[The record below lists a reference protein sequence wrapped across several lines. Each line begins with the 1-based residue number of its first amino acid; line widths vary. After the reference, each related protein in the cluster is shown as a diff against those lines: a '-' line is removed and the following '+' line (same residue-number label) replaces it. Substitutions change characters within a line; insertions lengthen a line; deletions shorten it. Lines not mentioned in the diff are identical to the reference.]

1 MYHITLIIFENC
13 MIKILNYSKV
23 DLYEL
28 ARYVNKQAKAKGAS
42 ESDVEIDV
50 DAGTSVSVRLKELES
65 IALNNDKSLSITVY
79 FGKKRGVATTSDFSK
94 EAMESCLNAA
104 CDIAKFTAED
114 KAFGL
119 PSEKLFPKKE
129 IELDLY
135 HPFDDSQ
142 DSMIAKALV
151 AEKAALSFD
160 KRINNSEGANFSTS
174 NNLFV
179 QANSNGFIGGF
190 PSSRHTISCSVI
202 AKDSSGMQR
211 DYSYSN
217 ARKISN
223 LQSLEEVGETS
234 AQRALNRLM
243 PKPIKTG
250 RYPVIFESQIATS
263 LISSIVSASSGTNQ
277 YRKTSFLLNSLD
289 KKIASENLTIN
300 EDPYLRYGNATTYFD
315 GEGVYVKPRVVVDKG
330 YLKGYFLSSYSARR
344 LKMETTGNAGGAH
357 NLIANSSN
365 LSFKELIKKMRRG
378 LIVTE
383 LMGQGLNM
391 VTGDYSRGVA
401 GFWVE
406 GGVIEHPVEEITI
419 AGNMK
424 DMLLNITDIGND
436 TYKNGSQYI
445 GSVLIGEMTIASGD
459 K

>member
-1 MYHITLIIFENC
+1 MYHITLIILKNR
-13 MIKILNYSKV
+13 MIKILNYSQD
-23 DLYEL
+23 DLYGL
-28 ARYVNKQAKAKGAS
+28 ARYVNKQAQAKGAS
-42 ESDVEIDV
+42 ESEVEIDV
-50 DAGTSVSVRLKELES
+50 DSGTSVSVRLKELES
-65 IALNNDKSLSITVY
+65 VTLNNDKSLSITVY
-79 FGKKRGVATTSDFSK
+79 FGKKRGIATTSDFSK
-94 EAMESCLNAA
+94 EAIESCLAAA
-104 CDIAKFTAED
+104 CDIAKFTGED

-119 PSEKLFPKKE
+119 ASSKLYPKKD

-135 HPFDDSQ
+135 HPFEDSH
-142 DSMIAKALV
+142 DAMIAKVLV
-151 AEKAALSFD
+151 VEKTALSFD
-160 KRINNSEGANFSTS
+160 KRISNSEGANFSTS

-217 ARKISN
+217 SRKISN
-223 LQSLEEVGETS
+223 LQSLEEIGETS

-250 RYPVIFESQIATS
+250 RYPVIFESQVATS
-263 LISSIVSASSGTNQ
+263 LISSIVSASSGSNQ
-277 YRKTSFLLNSLD
+277 YRKSSFLLNSLD
-289 KKIASENLTIN
+289 KKIASENLSIN
-300 EDPYLRYGNATTYFD
+300 EDPYLKHGNATTYFD

-330 YLKGYFLSSYSARR
+330 FLKGYFLSSYSARR
-344 LKMETTGNAGGAH
+344 LKMQTTGNAGGAH
-357 NLIANSSN
+357 NLIASSSSH
-365 LSFKELIKKMRRG
+365 SFKELIKKMGRG
-378 LIVTE
+378 LVVTE

-406 GGVIEHPVEEITI
+406 EGVIVHAVEEITI
-419 AGNMK
+419 AGNMR
-424 DMLLNITDIGND
+424 DMLLNISNIGND

-445 GSVLIGEMTIASGD
+445 GSVLIDEMTIASG

>member
-1 MYHITLIIFENC
+1 MYHITLIILKNR
-13 MIKILNYSKV
+13 MIKILNYSQD
-23 DLYEL
+23 DLYDL
-28 ARYVNKQAKAKGAS
+28 ARYVNKQAQAKGAS
-42 ESDVEIDV
+42 ESEVEIDV
-50 DAGTSVSVRLKELES
+50 DSGTSVSVRLKELES
-65 IALNNDKSLSITVY
+65 VTLNNDKSLSITVY
-79 FGKKRGVATTSDFSK
+79 FGKKRGIATTSDFSK
-94 EAMESCLNAA
+94 EAIESCLAAA
-104 CDIAKFTAED
+104 CDIAKFTGED

-119 PSEKLFPKKE
+119 ASSKLYPKKD

-135 HPFDDSQ
+135 HPFEDSQ
-142 DSMIAKALV
+142 DAMIAKVLIV
-151 AEKAALSFD
+151 EKTALSFD
-160 KRINNSEGANFSTS
+160 KRISNSEGANFSTS

-217 ARKISN
+217 SRKISN
-223 LQSLEEVGETS
+223 LQSLEEIGETS

-250 RYPVIFESQIATS
+250 RYPVIFESQVATS
-263 LISSIVSASSGTNQ
+263 LVSSIVSASSGSNQ

-300 EDPYLRYGNATTYFD
+300 EDSYLRHGNATTYFD

-330 YLKGYFLSSYSARR
+330 FLKGYFLSSYSARR
-344 LKMETTGNAGGAH
+344 LKMQTTGNAGGAH
-357 NLIANSSN
+357 NLIASSSSH
-365 LSFKELIKKMRRG
+365 SFKELIKKMGRG
-378 LIVTE
+378 LVVTE

-406 GGVIEHPVEEITI
+406 EGVIVHAVEEITI
-419 AGNMK
+419 AGNMR
-424 DMLLNITDIGND
+424 DMLLNISNIGND

-445 GSVLIGEMTIASGD
+445 GSVLIDEMTIASG

>member
-1 MYHITLIIFENC
+1 MYHITLIILKNRT
-13 MIKILNYSKV
+13 IKILNYSQD
-23 DLYEL
+23 DLYDL
-28 ARYVNKQAKAKGAS
+28 ARYVNKQAQAKGAS
-42 ESDVEIDV
+42 ESEVEIDV
-50 DAGTSVSVRLKELES
+50 DSGTSVSVRLKELES
-65 IALNNDKSLSITVY
+65 VTLNNDKSLSITVY
-79 FGKKRGVATTSDFSK
+79 FGKKRGIATTSDFSK
-94 EAMESCLNAA
+94 EAIESCLAAA
-104 CDIAKFTAED
+104 CDIAKFTGED

-119 PSEKLFPKKE
+119 ASSKLYPKKD

-135 HPFDDSQ
+135 HPFEDSQ
-142 DSMIAKALV
+142 DAMIAKVLV
-151 AEKAALSFD
+151 VEKTALSFD
-160 KRINNSEGANFSTS
+160 KRISNSEGANFSTS

-217 ARKISN
+217 SRKISN
-223 LQSLEEVGETS
+223 LQSLEEIGETS

-250 RYPVIFESQIATS
+250 RYPVIFESQVATS
-263 LISSIVSASSGTNQ
+263 LVSSIVSASSGSNQ

-289 KKIASENLTIN
+289 KKIASESLSIN
-300 EDPYLRYGNATTYFD
+300 EDPYLKHGNATTYFD

-330 YLKGYFLSSYSARR
+330 FLKGYFLSSYSARR
-344 LKMETTGNAGGAH
+344 LKMQTTGNAGGAH
-357 NLIANSSN
+357 NLIASFSSH
-365 LSFKELIKKMRRG
+365 SFKELIKKMGRG
-378 LIVTE
+378 LVVTE

-406 GGVIEHPVEEITI
+406 EGVIVHAVEEITI
-419 AGNMK
+419 AGNMR
-424 DMLLNITDIGND
+424 DMLLNISNIGND

-445 GSVLIGEMTIASGD
+445 GSVLIDEMTIASG

>member
-1 MYHITLIIFENC
+1 
-13 MIKILNYSKV
+13 MIKILNYSQD
-23 DLYEL
+23 DLYDL
-28 ARYVNKQAKAKGAS
+28 ARYVNKQAQAKGAS
-42 ESDVEIDV
+42 ESEVEIDV
-50 DAGTSVSVRLKELES
+50 DSGTSVSVRLKELES
-65 IALNNDKSLSITVY
+65 VTLNNDKSLSITVY
-79 FGKKRGVATTSDFSK
+79 FGKKRGIATISDFSK
-94 EAMESCLNAA
+94 EAIESCLAAA
-104 CDIAKFTAED
+104 CDIAKFTGED

-119 PSEKLFPKKE
+119 ASSKLYPKKD

-135 HPFDDSQ
+135 HPFEDSQ
-142 DSMIAKALV
+142 DAMIAKVLV
-151 AEKAALSFD
+151 VEKTALSFD
-160 KRINNSEGANFSTS
+160 KRISNSEGANFSTS

-217 ARKISN
+217 SRKISN
-223 LQSLEEVGETS
+223 LQSLEEIGETS

-250 RYPVIFESQIATS
+250 RYPVIFESQVAPS
-263 LISSIVSASSGTNQ
+263 LVSSIVSASSGSNQ
-277 YRKTSFLLNSLD
+277 YRKSSFLLNSLD

-300 EDPYLRYGNATTYFD
+300 EDPYLRHGNATTYFD

-330 YLKGYFLSSYSARR
+330 FLKGYFLSSYSARR
-344 LKMETTGNAGGAH
+344 LKMQTTGNAGGAH
-357 NLIANSSN
+357 NLIASFSSH
-365 LSFKELIKKMRRG
+365 SFKELIKKMGRG
-378 LIVTE
+378 LVVTE

-406 GGVIEHPVEEITI
+406 GGVIVHAVEEITI
-419 AGNMK
+419 AGNMR
-424 DMLLNITDIGND
+424 DMLLNISNIGND

-445 GSVLIGEMTIASGD
+445 GSVLIDEMTIASG

>member
-1 MYHITLIIFENC
+1 
-13 MIKILNYSKV
+13 MIKILNYSQD
-23 DLYEL
+23 DLYDL
-28 ARYVNKQAKAKGAS
+28 ARYVNKQAQAKGAS
-42 ESDVEIDV
+42 ESEVEIDV
-50 DAGTSVSVRLKELES
+50 DSGTSVSVRLKELES
-65 IALNNDKSLSITVY
+65 VTLNNDKSLSITVY
-79 FGKKRGVATTSDFSK
+79 FGKKRGIATTSDFSK
-94 EAMESCLNAA
+94 EAIESCLAAA
-104 CDIAKFTAED
+104 CDIAKFTGED

-119 PSEKLFPKKE
+119 ASSKLYPKKD

-135 HPFDDSQ
+135 HPFEDSQ
-142 DSMIAKALV
+142 DAMIAKVLIV
-151 AEKAALSFD
+151 EKTALSFD
-160 KRINNSEGANFSTS
+160 KRISNSEGANFSTS

-217 ARKISN
+217 SRKISN
-223 LQSLEEVGETS
+223 LQSLEEIGETS

-250 RYPVIFESQIATS
+250 RYPVIFESQVATS
-263 LISSIVSASSGTNQ
+263 LVSSIVSASSGSNQ

-300 EDPYLRYGNATTYFD
+300 EDPYLKHGNATTYFD

-330 YLKGYFLSSYSARR
+330 FLKGYFLSSYSARR
-344 LKMETTGNAGGAH
+344 LKMQTTGNAGGAH
-357 NLIANSSN
+357 NLIASSSSH
-365 LSFKELIKKMRRG
+365 SFKELIKKMGRG
-378 LIVTE
+378 LVVTE

-406 GGVIEHPVEEITI
+406 EGVIVHAVEEITI
-419 AGNMK
+419 AGNMR
-424 DMLLNITDIGND
+424 DMLLNISNIGND

-445 GSVLIGEMTIASGD
+445 GSVLIDEMTIASG

>member
-1 MYHITLIIFENC
+1 
-13 MIKILNYSKV
+13 MIKILNYSQN
-23 DLYEL
+23 DLYDL
-28 ARYVNKQAKAKGAS
+28 ARYVNKQAQAKGAS
-42 ESDVEIDV
+42 ESEVEIDV
-50 DAGTSVSVRLKELES
+50 DSGTSVSVRLKELES
-65 IALNNDKSLSITVY
+65 VTLNNDKSLSITVY
-79 FGKKRGVATTSDFSK
+79 FGKKRGIATTSDFSK
-94 EAMESCLNAA
+94 EAIESCLAAA
-104 CDIAKFTAED
+104 CDIAKFTGED

-119 PSEKLFPKKE
+119 ASSKLYPKKD

-135 HPFDDSQ
+135 HPFEDSQ
-142 DSMIAKALV
+142 DAMIAKVLV
-151 AEKAALSFD
+151 VEKTALSFD
-160 KRINNSEGANFSTS
+160 KRISNSEGANFSTS

-217 ARKISN
+217 SRKISN
-223 LQSLEEVGETS
+223 LQSLEEIGETS

-250 RYPVIFESQIATS
+250 RYPVIFESQVATS
-263 LISSIVSASSGTNQ
+263 LVSSIVSASSGSNQ

-289 KKIASENLTIN
+289 KKIASENLSIN
-300 EDPYLRYGNATTYFD
+300 EDPYLKHGNATTYFD

-330 YLKGYFLSSYSARR
+330 FLKGYFLSSYSARR
-344 LKMETTGNAGGAH
+344 LKMQTTGNAGGAH
-357 NLIANSSN
+357 NLIASSSSH
-365 LSFKELIKKMRRG
+365 SFKELIKKMGRG
-378 LIVTE
+378 LVVTE

-406 GGVIEHPVEEITI
+406 EGVIVHAVEEITI
-419 AGNMK
+419 AGNMR
-424 DMLLNITDIGND
+424 DMLLNISNIGND

-445 GSVLIGEMTIASGD
+445 GSVLIDEMTIASG

>member
-1 MYHITLIIFENC
+1 MYHITLIILKNR
-13 MIKILNYSKV
+13 MIKILNYSQD
-23 DLYEL
+23 DLYDL
-28 ARYVNKQAKAKGAS
+28 ARYVNKQAQAKGAS
-42 ESDVEIDV
+42 ESEVEIDV
-50 DAGTSVSVRLKELES
+50 DSGTSVSVRLKELES
-65 IALNNDKSLSITVY
+65 VTLNNDKSLSITVY
-79 FGKKRGVATTSDFSK
+79 FGKKRGIATTSDFSK
-94 EAMESCLNAA
+94 EAIESCLAAA
-104 CDIAKFTAED
+104 CDIAKFTGED

-119 PSEKLFPKKE
+119 ASSKLYPKKD

-135 HPFDDSQ
+135 HPFEDSQ
-142 DSMIAKALV
+142 DAMIAKVLV
-151 AEKAALSFD
+151 VEKTALSFD
-160 KRINNSEGANFSTS
+160 KRISNSEGANFSTS

-217 ARKISN
+217 SRKISN
-223 LQSLEEVGETS
+223 LQSLEEIGETS

-250 RYPVIFESQIATS
+250 RYPVIFESQVATS
-263 LISSIVSASSGTNQ
+263 LISSIVSASSGSNQ

-300 EDPYLRYGNATTYFD
+300 EDPYLKHGNATTYFD

-330 YLKGYFLSSYSARR
+330 FLKGYFLSSYSARR
-344 LKMETTGNAGGAH
+344 LKMQTTGNAGGAH
-357 NLIANSSN
+357 NLIASFSSH
-365 LSFKELIKKMRRG
+365 SFKELIKKMGRG
-378 LIVTE
+378 LVVTE

-406 GGVIEHPVEEITI
+406 EGVIVHAVEEITI
-419 AGNMK
+419 AGNMR
-424 DMLLNITDIGND
+424 DMLLNISNIGND

-445 GSVLIGEMTIASGD
+445 GSVLIDEMTIASG

>member
-1 MYHITLIIFENC
+1 MYHITLIILKNR
-13 MIKILNYSKV
+13 MIKILNYSQD
-23 DLYEL
+23 DLYDL
-28 ARYVNKQAKAKGAS
+28 ARYVNKQAQAKGAS
-42 ESDVEIDV
+42 ESEVEIDV
-50 DAGTSVSVRLKELES
+50 DSGTSVSVRLKELES
-65 IALNNDKSLSITVY
+65 VTLNNDKSLSITVY
-79 FGKKRGVATTSDFSK
+79 FGKKRGIATTSDFSK
-94 EAMESCLNAA
+94 EAIESCLAAA
-104 CDIAKFTAED
+104 CDIAKFTGED

-119 PSEKLFPKKE
+119 ASSKLYPKKD

-135 HPFDDSQ
+135 HPFEDSQ
-142 DSMIAKALV
+142 DAMIAKVLV
-151 AEKAALSFD
+151 VEKTALSFD
-160 KRINNSEGANFSTS
+160 KRISNSEGANFSTS

-217 ARKISN
+217 SRKISN
-223 LQSLEEVGETS
+223 LQSLEEIGETS

-250 RYPVIFESQIATS
+250 RYPVIFESQVAPS
-263 LISSIVSASSGTNQ
+263 LVSSIVSASSGSNQ
-277 YRKTSFLLNSLD
+277 YRKSSFLLNSLD
-289 KKIASENLTIN
+289 KKIASENLSIN
-300 EDPYLRYGNATTYFD
+300 EDPYLKHGNATTYFD

-330 YLKGYFLSSYSARR
+330 FLKGYFLSSYSARR
-344 LKMETTGNAGGAH
+344 LKMQTTGNAGGAH
-357 NLIANSSN
+357 NLIASSSSH
-365 LSFKELIKKMRRG
+365 SFKELIKKMGRG
-378 LIVTE
+378 LVVTE

-406 GGVIEHPVEEITI
+406 EGVIVHAVEEITI
-419 AGNMK
+419 AGNMR
-424 DMLLNITDIGND
+424 DMLLNISNIGND

-445 GSVLIGEMTIASGD
+445 GSVLIDEMTIASG

>member
-1 MYHITLIIFENC
+1 
-13 MIKILNYSKV
+13 MIKILNYSQD
-23 DLYEL
+23 DLYDL

-42 ESDVEIDV
+42 ESEVEIDV
-50 DAGTSVSVRLKELES
+50 DSGTSVSVRLKELES
-65 IALNNDKSLSITVY
+65 VTLNNDKSLSITVY
-79 FGKKRGVATTSDFSK
+79 FGKKRGIATTSDFSK
-94 EAMESCLNAA
+94 EAIESCLAAA
-104 CDIAKFTAED
+104 CDIAKFTGED

-119 PSEKLFPKKE
+119 ASSKLYPKKD

-135 HPFDDSQ
+135 HPFEDSQ
-142 DSMIAKALV
+142 DAMIAKVLV
-151 AEKAALSFD
+151 VEKTALSFD
-160 KRINNSEGANFSTS
+160 KRISNSEGANFSTS

-217 ARKISN
+217 SRKISN
-223 LQSLEEVGETS
+223 LQSLEEIGETS

-250 RYPVIFESQIATS
+250 RYPVIFESQVATS
-263 LISSIVSASSGTNQ
+263 LVSSIVSASSGSNQ

-300 EDPYLRYGNATTYFD
+300 EDPYLRHGNATTYFD

-330 YLKGYFLSSYSARR
+330 FLKGYFLSSYSARR
-344 LKMETTGNAGGAH
+344 LKMQTTGNAGGAH
-357 NLIANSSN
+357 NLIASSSSH
-365 LSFKELIKKMRRG
+365 SFKELIKKMGRG
-378 LIVTE
+378 LVVTE

-406 GGVIEHPVEEITI
+406 EGVIVHAVEEITI
-419 AGNMK
+419 AGNMR
-424 DMLLNITDIGND
+424 DMLLNISNIGND

-445 GSVLIGEMTIASGD
+445 GSVLIDEMTIASG

>member
-1 MYHITLIIFENC
+1 MYHITLIILKNR
-13 MIKILNYSKV
+13 MIKILNYSQD
-23 DLYEL
+23 DLYDL
-28 ARYVNKQAKAKGAS
+28 ARYVNKQAQAKGAS
-42 ESDVEIDV
+42 ESEVEIDV
-50 DAGTSVSVRLKELES
+50 DSGTSVSVRLKELES
-65 IALNNDKSLSITVY
+65 VTLNNDKSLSITVY
-79 FGKKRGVATTSDFSK
+79 FGKKRGIATTSDFSK
-94 EAMESCLNAA
+94 EAIESCLAAA
-104 CDIAKFTAED
+104 CDIAKFTGED

-119 PSEKLFPKKE
+119 ASSKLYPKKD

-135 HPFDDSQ
+135 HPFEDSQ
-142 DSMIAKALV
+142 DAMIAKVLV
-151 AEKAALSFD
+151 VEKTALSFD
-160 KRINNSEGANFSTS
+160 KRISNSEGANFSTS

-217 ARKISN
+217 SRKISN
-223 LQSLEEVGETS
+223 LQSLEEIGETS

-250 RYPVIFESQIATS
+250 RYPVIFESQVATS
-263 LISSIVSASSGTNQ
+263 LVSSIVSASSGSNQ

-300 EDPYLRYGNATTYFD
+300 EDPYLRHGNATTYFD
-315 GEGVYVKPRVVVDKG
+315 GEGVYVKPRVVVEKG
-330 YLKGYFLSSYSARR
+330 FLKGYFLSSYSARR
-344 LKMETTGNAGGAH
+344 LKMQTTGNAGGAH
-357 NLIANSSN
+357 NLIASSSSH
-365 LSFKELIKKMRRG
+365 SFKELIKKMGRG
-378 LIVTE
+378 LVVTE

-406 GGVIEHPVEEITI
+406 EGVIVHAVEEITI
-419 AGNMK
+419 AGNMR
-424 DMLLNITDIGND
+424 DMLLNISNIGND

-445 GSVLIGEMTIASGD
+445 GSVLIDEMTIASG

>member
-1 MYHITLIIFENC
+1 MYHITLIILKNR
-13 MIKILNYSKV
+13 MIKILNYSQD
-23 DLYEL
+23 DLYDL
-28 ARYVNKQAKAKGAS
+28 ARYVNKQAQAKGAS
-42 ESDVEIDV
+42 ESEVEIDV
-50 DAGTSVSVRLKELES
+50 DSGTSVSVRLKELES
-65 IALNNDKSLSITVY
+65 VTLNNDKSLSITVY
-79 FGKKRGVATTSDFSK
+79 FGKKRGIATTSDFSK
-94 EAMESCLNAA
+94 EAIESCLAAA
-104 CDIAKFTAED
+104 CDIAKFTGED

-119 PSEKLFPKKE
+119 ASSKLYPKKD

-135 HPFDDSQ
+135 HPFEDSQ
-142 DSMIAKALV
+142 DAMIAKVLV
-151 AEKAALSFD
+151 VEKTALSFD
-160 KRINNSEGANFSTS
+160 KRISNSEGANFSTS

-217 ARKISN
+217 SRKISN
-223 LQSLEEVGETS
+223 LQSLEEIGETS

-250 RYPVIFESQIATS
+250 RYPVIFESQVATS
-263 LISSIVSASSGTNQ
+263 LVSSIVSASSGSNQ
-277 YRKTSFLLNSLD
+277 YRKSSFLLNSLD

-300 EDPYLRYGNATTYFD
+300 EDPYLKHGNATTYFD

-330 YLKGYFLSSYSARR
+330 FLKGYFLSSYSARR
-344 LKMETTGNAGGAH
+344 LKMQTTGNAGGAH
-357 NLIANSSN
+357 NLIASSSSH
-365 LSFKELIKKMRRG
+365 SFKELIKKMGRG
-378 LIVTE
+378 LVVTE

-406 GGVIEHPVEEITI
+406 EGVIVHAVEEITI
-419 AGNMK
+419 AGNMR
-424 DMLLNITDIGND
+424 DMLLNISNIGND

-445 GSVLIGEMTIASGD
+445 GSVLIDEMTIASG

>member
-1 MYHITLIIFENC
+1 MYHITLTILKNR
-13 MIKILNYSKV
+13 MIKILNYSQD
-23 DLYEL
+23 DLYDL
-28 ARYVNKQAKAKGAS
+28 ARYVNKQAQAKGAS
-42 ESDVEIDV
+42 ESEVEIDV
-50 DAGTSVSVRLKELES
+50 DSGTSVSVRLKELES
-65 IALNNDKSLSITVY
+65 VTLNNDKSLSITVY
-79 FGKKRGVATTSDFSK
+79 FGKKRGIATTSDFSK
-94 EAMESCLNAA
+94 EAIESCLAAA
-104 CDIAKFTAED
+104 CDIAKFTGED

-119 PSEKLFPKKE
+119 ASSKLYPKKD

-135 HPFDDSQ
+135 HPFEDSH
-142 DSMIAKALV
+142 DAMIAKVLV
-151 AEKAALSFD
+151 VEKTALSFD
-160 KRINNSEGANFSTS
+160 KRISNSEGANFSTS

-217 ARKISN
+217 SRKISN
-223 LQSLEEVGETS
+223 LQSLEEIGETS

-250 RYPVIFESQIATS
+250 RYPVIFESQVATS
-263 LISSIVSASSGTNQ
+263 LVSSIVSASSGSNQ

-300 EDPYLRYGNATTYFD
+300 EDPYLRQGNATTYFD

-330 YLKGYFLSSYSARR
+330 FLKGYFLSSYSARR
-344 LKMETTGNAGGAH
+344 LKMQTTGNAGGAH
-357 NLIANSSN
+357 NLIASSSSH
-365 LSFKELIKKMRRG
+365 SFKELIKKMGRG
-378 LIVTE
+378 LVVTE

-406 GGVIEHPVEEITI
+406 EGVIVHAVEEITI
-419 AGNMK
+419 AGNMR
-424 DMLLNITDIGND
+424 DMLLNISNIGND

-445 GSVLIGEMTIASGD
+445 GSVLIDEMTIASG

>member
-1 MYHITLIIFENC
+1 MYHITLIILKNR
-13 MIKILNYSKV
+13 MIKILNYSQD
-23 DLYEL
+23 DLYDL
-28 ARYVNKQAKAKGAS
+28 ARYVNKQAQAKGAS
-42 ESDVEIDV
+42 ETEVEIDV
-50 DAGTSVSVRLKELES
+50 DSGTSVSVRLKELES
-65 IALNNDKSLSITVY
+65 VTLNNDKSLSITVY
-79 FGKKRGVATTSDFSK
+79 FGKKRGIATTSDFSK
-94 EAMESCLNAA
+94 EAIESCLAAA
-104 CDIAKFTAED
+104 CDIAKFTGED

-119 PSEKLFPKKE
+119 ASSKLYPKKD

-135 HPFDDSQ
+135 HPFEDSQ
-142 DSMIAKALV
+142 DAMIAKVLV
-151 AEKAALSFD
+151 VEKTALSFD
-160 KRINNSEGANFSTS
+160 KRISNSEGANFSTS

-217 ARKISN
+217 SRKISN
-223 LQSLEEVGETS
+223 LQSLEEIGETS

-250 RYPVIFESQIATS
+250 RYPVIFESQVATS
-263 LISSIVSASSGTNQ
+263 LVSSIVSASSGSNQ

-300 EDPYLRYGNATTYFD
+300 EDPYLKHGNATTYFD

-330 YLKGYFLSSYSARR
+330 FLKGYFLSSYSARR
-344 LKMETTGNAGGAH
+344 LKMQTTGNAGGAH
-357 NLIANSSN
+357 NLIASSSSH
-365 LSFKELIKKMRRG
+365 SFKELIKKMGRG
-378 LIVTE
+378 LVVTE

-406 GGVIEHPVEEITI
+406 EGVIVHAVEEITI
-419 AGNMK
+419 AGNMR
-424 DMLLNITDIGND
+424 DMLLNISNIGND

-445 GSVLIGEMTIASGD
+445 GSVLIDEMTIASG

>member
-1 MYHITLIIFENC
+1 MYHITLIILKNR
-13 MIKILNYSKV
+13 MIKILNYSQD
-23 DLYEL
+23 DLYDL
-28 ARYVNKQAKAKGAS
+28 ARYVNKQAQAKGAS
-42 ESDVEIDV
+42 ESEVEIDV
-50 DAGTSVSVRLKELES
+50 DSGTSVSVRLKELES
-65 IALNNDKSLSITVY
+65 VTLNNDKSLSITVY
-79 FGKKRGVATTSDFSK
+79 FGKKRGIATTSDFSK
-94 EAMESCLNAA
+94 EALESCLAAA
-104 CDIAKFTAED
+104 CDIAKFTGED

-119 PSEKLFPKKE
+119 ASSKLYPKKD

-135 HPFDDSQ
+135 HPFEDSQ
-142 DSMIAKALV
+142 DAMIAKVLV
-151 AEKAALSFD
+151 VEKTALSFD
-160 KRINNSEGANFSTS
+160 KRISNSEGANFSTS

-217 ARKISN
+217 SRKISN
-223 LQSLEEVGETS
+223 LQSLEEIGETS

-250 RYPVIFESQIATS
+250 RYPVIFESQVATS
-263 LISSIVSASSGTNQ
+263 LVSSIVSASSGSNQ

-300 EDPYLRYGNATTYFD
+300 EDPYLRHGNATTYFD

-330 YLKGYFLSSYSARR
+330 FLKGYFLSSYSARR
-344 LKMETTGNAGGAH
+344 LKMQTTGNAGGAH
-357 NLIANSSN
+357 NLIASSSSH
-365 LSFKELIKKMRRG
+365 SFKELIKKMGRG
-378 LIVTE
+378 LVVTE

-406 GGVIEHPVEEITI
+406 EGVIVHAVEEITI
-419 AGNMK
+419 AGNMR
-424 DMLLNITDIGND
+424 DMLLNISNIGND

-445 GSVLIGEMTIASGD
+445 GSVLIDEMTIASG

>member
-1 MYHITLIIFENC
+1 MYHITLTILKNR
-13 MIKILNYSKV
+13 MIKILNYSQD
-23 DLYEL
+23 DLYDL
-28 ARYVNKQAKAKGAS
+28 ARYVNKQAQAKGAS
-42 ESDVEIDV
+42 ESEVEIDV
-50 DAGTSVSVRLKELES
+50 DSGTSVSVRLKELES
-65 IALNNDKSLSITVY
+65 VTLNNDKSLSITVY
-79 FGKKRGVATTSDFSK
+79 FGKKRGIATTSDFSK
-94 EAMESCLNAA
+94 EAIESCLAAA
-104 CDIAKFTAED
+104 CDIAKFTGED

-119 PSEKLFPKKE
+119 ASSKLYPKKD

-135 HPFDDSQ
+135 HPFEDSQ
-142 DSMIAKALV
+142 DAMIAKVLIV
-151 AEKAALSFD
+151 EKTALSFD
-160 KRINNSEGANFSTS
+160 KRISNSEGANFSTS

-217 ARKISN
+217 SRKISN
-223 LQSLEEVGETS
+223 LQSLEEIGETS

-250 RYPVIFESQIATS
+250 RYPVIFESQVATS
-263 LISSIVSASSGTNQ
+263 LVSSIVSASSGSNQ

-300 EDPYLRYGNATTYFD
+300 EDPYLRHGNATTYFD

-330 YLKGYFLSSYSARR
+330 FLKGYFLSSYSARR
-344 LKMETTGNAGGAH
+344 LKMQTTGNAGGAH
-357 NLIANSSN
+357 NLIASSSSH
-365 LSFKELIKKMRRG
+365 SFKELIKKMGRG
-378 LIVTE
+378 LVVTE

-406 GGVIEHPVEEITI
+406 EGVIVHAVEEITI
-419 AGNMK
+419 AGNMR
-424 DMLLNITDIGND
+424 DMLLNISNIGND

-445 GSVLIGEMTIASGD
+445 GSVLIDEMTIASG

>member
-1 MYHITLIIFENC
+1 MYHITLIILKNR
-13 MIKILNYSKV
+13 MIKILNYSQD
-23 DLYEL
+23 DLYDL

-42 ESDVEIDV
+42 ESEVEIDV

-65 IALNNDKSLSITVY
+65 ITLNNDKSLSITVY
-79 FGKKRGVATTSDFSK
+79 FGKKRGIATTSDFSK
-94 EAMESCLNAA
+94 EAIESCLAAA
-104 CDIAKFTAED
+104 CDIAKFTGED

-119 PSEKLFPKKE
+119 ASSKLYPKKE
-129 IELDLY
+129 MELDLY
-135 HPFDDSQ
+135 HPFEDSQ
-142 DSMIAKALV
+142 DAMIAKVLV
-151 AEKAALSFD
+151 VEKTALSFD
-160 KRINNSEGANFSTS
+160 KKISNSEGANFSTS

-217 ARKISN
+217 SRKITN
-223 LQSLEEVGETS
+223 LQSLEEIGETS

-250 RYPVIFESQIATS
+250 RYPVIFESQVATS
-263 LISSIVSASSGTNQ
+263 LVSSIVSASSGSNQ

-300 EDPYLRYGNATTYFD
+300 EDPYLRHGNATTYFD

-330 YLKGYFLSSYSARR
+330 FLKGYFLSSYSARR
-344 LKMETTGNAGGAH
+344 LKMQTTGNAGGAH
-357 NLIANSSN
+357 NLIASSSSH
-365 LSFKELIKKMRRG
+365 SFKELIKKMGRG
-378 LIVTE
+378 LVVTE

-406 GGVIEHPVEEITI
+406 EGAIVHAVEEITI
-419 AGNMK
+419 AGNMR
-424 DMLLNITDIGND
+424 DMLLNISNIGND

-445 GSVLIGEMTIASGD
+445 GSVLIDEMTIASG

>member
-1 MYHITLIIFENC
+1 MV
-13 MIKILNYSKV
+13 KILNYSQD

-28 ARYVNKQAKAKGAS
+28 ARYVNKQAEAKGAS

-65 IALNNDKSLSITVY
+65 VSLNNDKSLSITVY
-79 FGKKRGVATTSDFSK
+79 FGKKRGVATTSDFSN
-94 EAMESCLNAA
+94 EAIELCLAAA
-104 CDIAKFTAED
+104 CDIAKFTGED
-114 KAFGL
+114 QAFGL
-119 PSEKLFPKKE
+119 ASSKLFPKKE

-135 HPFDDSQ
+135 HPFIDSQ
-142 DSMIAKALV
+142 DAMIAKALV
-151 AEKAALSFD
+151 AETAALSFD
-160 KRINNSEGANFSTS
+160 KRINNSEGANFTTS

-223 LQSLEEVGETS
+223 LQSLEEVGESS
-234 AQRALNRLM
+234 AQRAVNRLM

-250 RYPVIFESQIATS
+250 RYPVIFESQVATS
-263 LISSIVSASSGTNQ
+263 LISSIVSASSGANQ

-289 KKIASENLTIN
+289 KKIASEHLTIS
-300 EDPYLRYGNATTYFD
+300 EDPYLKHGNATTYFD

-330 YLKGYFLSSYSARR
+330 FLKGYFLSSYSARR

-357 NLIANSSN
+357 NLITNSSN
-365 LSFKELIKKMRRG
+365 LSFEELIKKMGRG
-378 LIVTE
+378 LVVTE
-383 LMGQGLNM
+383 LMGQGLNI

-406 GGVIEHPVEEITI
+406 EGSIVHPVEEITI
-419 AGNMK
+419 AGNMR
-424 DMLLNITDIGND
+424 DMLLNISNIGND
-436 TYKNGSQYI
+436 IYKNSSQYI
-445 GSVLIGEMTIASGD
+445 GSVLIDELTIASG

>member
-1 MYHITLIIFENC
+1 
-13 MIKILNYSKV
+13 MIKILNYSQD
-23 DLYEL
+23 DLYDL
-28 ARYVNKQAKAKGAS
+28 ARYVNKQAQAKGAS
-42 ESDVEIDV
+42 ESEVEIDV
-50 DAGTSVSVRLKELES
+50 DSGTSVSVRLKELES
-65 IALNNDKSLSITVY
+65 VTLNNDKSLSITVY
-79 FGKKRGVATTSDFSK
+79 FGKKRGIATTSDFSK
-94 EAMESCLNAA
+94 EAIESCLAAA
-104 CDIAKFTAED
+104 CDIAKFTGED

-119 PSEKLFPKKE
+119 ASSKLYPKKD

-135 HPFDDSQ
+135 HPFEDSH
-142 DSMIAKALV
+142 DAMIAKVLV
-151 AEKAALSFD
+151 VEKTALSFD
-160 KRINNSEGANFSTS
+160 KRISNSEGANFSTS

-217 ARKISN
+217 SRKISN
-223 LQSLEEVGETS
+223 LQSLEEIGETS

-250 RYPVIFESQIATS
+250 RYPVIFESQVATS
-263 LISSIVSASSGTNQ
+263 LVSSIVSASSGSNQ

-300 EDPYLRYGNATTYFD
+300 EDPYLRHGNATTYFD

-330 YLKGYFLSSYSARR
+330 FLKGYFLSSYSARR
-344 LKMETTGNAGGAH
+344 LKMQTTGNAGGAH
-357 NLIANSSN
+357 NLIASFSSH
-365 LSFKELIKKMRRG
+365 SFKELIKKMGRG
-378 LIVTE
+378 LVVTE

-406 GGVIEHPVEEITI
+406 EGVIVHAVEEITI
-419 AGNMK
+419 AGNMR
-424 DMLLNITDIGND
+424 DMLLNISNIGND

-445 GSVLIGEMTIASGD
+445 GSVLIDEMTIASG

>member
-1 MYHITLIIFENC
+1 MYHITLIILKNR
-13 MIKILNYSKV
+13 MIKILNYSQD
-23 DLYEL
+23 DLYDL
-28 ARYVNKQAKAKGAS
+28 ARYVNKQAQAKGAS
-42 ESDVEIDV
+42 ESEVEIDV
-50 DAGTSVSVRLKELES
+50 DSGTSVSVRLKELES
-65 IALNNDKSLSITVY
+65 VTLNNDKSLSITVY
-79 FGKKRGVATTSDFSK
+79 FGKKRGIATTSDFSK
-94 EAMESCLNAA
+94 EAIESCLAAA
-104 CDIAKFTAED
+104 CDIAKFTGED

-119 PSEKLFPKKE
+119 ASSKLYPKKD

-135 HPFDDSQ
+135 HPFEDSH
-142 DSMIAKALV
+142 DAMIAKVLV
-151 AEKAALSFD
+151 VEKTALSFD
-160 KRINNSEGANFSTS
+160 KRISNSEGANFSTS

-217 ARKISN
+217 SRKISN
-223 LQSLEEVGETS
+223 LQSLEEIGETS

-250 RYPVIFESQIATS
+250 RYPVIFESQVATS
-263 LISSIVSASSGTNQ
+263 LVSSIVSASSGSNQ

-289 KKIASENLTIN
+289 KKIASESLSIN
-300 EDPYLRYGNATTYFD
+300 EDPYLKHGNATTYFD

-330 YLKGYFLSSYSARR
+330 FLKGYFLSSYSARR
-344 LKMETTGNAGGAH
+344 LKMQTTGNAGGAH
-357 NLIANSSN
+357 NLIASSSSH
-365 LSFKELIKKMRRG
+365 SFKELIKKMGRG
-378 LIVTE
+378 LVVTE

-406 GGVIEHPVEEITI
+406 EGVIVHAVEEITI
-419 AGNMK
+419 AGNMR
-424 DMLLNITDIGND
+424 DMLLNISNIGND

-445 GSVLIGEMTIASGD
+445 GSVLIDEMTIASG

>member
-1 MYHITLIIFENC
+1 MYHITLIILKNR
-13 MIKILNYSKV
+13 MIKILNYSQD
-23 DLYEL
+23 DLYDL
-28 ARYVNKQAKAKGAS
+28 ARYVNKQAQAKGAS
-42 ESDVEIDV
+42 ESEVEIDV
-50 DAGTSVSVRLKELES
+50 DSGTSVSVRLKELES
-65 IALNNDKSLSITVY
+65 VTLNNDKSLSITVY
-79 FGKKRGVATTSDFSK
+79 FGKKRGIATTSDFSK
-94 EAMESCLNAA
+94 EAIESCLAAA
-104 CDIAKFTAED
+104 CDIAKFTGED

-119 PSEKLFPKKE
+119 ASSKLYPKKD

-135 HPFDDSQ
+135 HPFEDSH
-142 DSMIAKALV
+142 DAMIAKVLV
-151 AEKAALSFD
+151 VEKTALSFD
-160 KRINNSEGANFSTS
+160 KRISNSEGANFSTS

-217 ARKISN
+217 SRKISN
-223 LQSLEEVGETS
+223 LQSLEEIGETS

-250 RYPVIFESQIATS
+250 RYPVIFESQVATS
-263 LISSIVSASSGTNQ
+263 LVSSIVSASSGSNQ

-300 EDPYLRYGNATTYFD
+300 EDPYLKHGNATTYFD

-330 YLKGYFLSSYSARR
+330 FLKGYFLSSYSARR
-344 LKMETTGNAGGAH
+344 LKMQTTGNAGGAH
-357 NLIANSSN
+357 NLIASFSSN
-365 LSFKELIKKMRRG
+365 SFKELIKKMGRG
-378 LIVTE
+378 LVVTE

-406 GGVIEHPVEEITI
+406 EGVIVHAVEEITI
-419 AGNMK
+419 AGNMR
-424 DMLLNITDIGND
+424 DMLLNISNIGND

-445 GSVLIGEMTIASGD
+445 GSVLIDEMTIASG

>member
-1 MYHITLIIFENC
+1 
-13 MIKILNYSKV
+13 MIKILNYSQD
-23 DLYEL
+23 DLYDL
-28 ARYVNKQAKAKGAS
+28 ARYVNKQAQAKGAS
-42 ESDVEIDV
+42 ESEVEIDV
-50 DAGTSVSVRLKELES
+50 DSGTSVSVRLKELES
-65 IALNNDKSLSITVY
+65 VTLNNDKSLSITVY
-79 FGKKRGVATTSDFSK
+79 FGKKRGIATTSDFSK
-94 EAMESCLNAA
+94 EAIESCLAAA
-104 CDIAKFTAED
+104 CDIAKFTGED

-119 PSEKLFPKKE
+119 ASSKLYPKKD

-135 HPFDDSQ
+135 HPFEDSH
-142 DSMIAKALV
+142 DAMIAKVLV
-151 AEKAALSFD
+151 VEKTALSFD
-160 KRINNSEGANFSTS
+160 KRISNSEGANFSTS

-217 ARKISN
+217 SRKISN
-223 LQSLEEVGETS
+223 LQSLEEIGETS

-250 RYPVIFESQIATS
+250 RYPVIFESQVATS
-263 LISSIVSASSGTNQ
+263 LVSSIVSASSGSNQ

-300 EDPYLRYGNATTYFD
+300 EDPYLRHGNATTYFD

-330 YLKGYFLSSYSARR
+330 FLKGYFLSSYSARR
-344 LKMETTGNAGGAH
+344 LKMQTTGNAGGAH
-357 NLIANSSN
+357 NLIASSSSH
-365 LSFKELIKKMRRG
+365 SFKELIKKMGRG
-378 LIVTE
+378 LVVTE

-406 GGVIEHPVEEITI
+406 EGVIVHAVEEITI
-419 AGNMK
+419 AGNMR
-424 DMLLNITDIGND
+424 DMLLNISNIGND

-445 GSVLIGEMTIASGD
+445 GSVLIDEMTIASG